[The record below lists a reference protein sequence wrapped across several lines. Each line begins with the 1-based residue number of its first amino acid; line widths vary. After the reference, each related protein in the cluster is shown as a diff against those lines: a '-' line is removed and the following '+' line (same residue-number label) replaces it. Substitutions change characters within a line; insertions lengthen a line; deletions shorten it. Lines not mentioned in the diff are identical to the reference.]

1 MRWLG
6 VVGRGLSLHNQGPPA
21 PRHRRRGLGGGG
33 CARKRAAPSR
43 REKGE
48 VTAPR
53 DSPGPPGPQCRHG
66 DRRRPP
72 PSPLPHAPSSAPRSR
87 LRGSGSLQSLG
98 EETRRGRAGSEAPLR
113 GRGAGTHPAPGAAQP
128 RARQFR
134 GAAGPSPRV
143 RDSPGAEP
151 AGQLCGPP
159 CDPRGR
165 WWGESPARPA
175 SLPRTGSRARGR
187 GGGAGGAVG
196 GGAGGGGTGRGAPRA
211 PAGRANGRPAFGKIA
226 IYGHVL
232 GPRAPPGR
240 ARPPLR
246 LNRGGGG
253 RGRSRSPQ
261 PARAPCLLAAPPLA
275 PPRPAA
281 AVSAGR

>member
-187 GGGAGGAVG
+187 GRAGAARAGRLGAVREGAGP
-196 GGAGGGGTGRGAPRA
+196 GAGPHVPR
-211 PAGRANGRPAFGKIA
+211 PAGPMGARRSERSPYMDMFW
-226 IYGHVL
+226 
-232 GPRAPPGR
+232 GR
-240 ARPPLR
+240 ARR
-246 LNRGGGG
+246 RA
-253 RGRSRSPQ
+253 
-261 PARAPCLLAAPPLA
+261 ARAP
-275 PPRPAA
+275 R
-281 AVSAGR
+281 SA

>member
-87 LRGSGSLQSLG
+87 L
-98 EETRRGRAGSEAPLR
+98 A
-113 GRGAGTHPAPGAAQP
+113 
-128 RARQFR
+128 
-134 GAAGPSPRV
+134 
-143 RDSPGAEP
+143 
-151 AGQLCGPP
+151 
-159 CDPRGR
+159 
-165 WWGESPARPA
+165 
-175 SLPRTGSRARGR
+175 
-187 GGGAGGAVG
+187 
-196 GGAGGGGTGRGAPRA
+196 
-211 PAGRANGRPAFGKIA
+211 
-226 IYGHVL
+226 
-232 GPRAPPGR
+232 
-240 ARPPLR
+240 
-246 LNRGGGG
+246 
-253 RGRSRSPQ
+253 
-261 PARAPCLLAAPPLA
+261 ARAPCRASGRKLAGGARGAKPPCGGGAREHTLLPVPPSPGPGSFGVQPGPPPGCATVPGRSRRVSSAAHPATPGGGGGGNRQPGRLA
-275 PPRPAA
+275 CPARGLARGVAGAARAGRLGAVREGAGPGAGPHVPRPAGPMGARRSERSPYMDMFWGRARRRA
-281 AVSAGR
+281 ARAPRSA